1 MLLAIGMA
9 TGLPLAFAMGRGM
22 STLLYGVE
30 PTDPVA
36 LGSAVALLSVVT
48 LAACA
53 LPARRAMRTDP
64 LVALRRD

>member
-1 MLLAIGMA
+1 
-9 TGLPLAFAMGRGM
+9 M
-22 STLLYGVE
+22 SSALVVDSSRDAPVE